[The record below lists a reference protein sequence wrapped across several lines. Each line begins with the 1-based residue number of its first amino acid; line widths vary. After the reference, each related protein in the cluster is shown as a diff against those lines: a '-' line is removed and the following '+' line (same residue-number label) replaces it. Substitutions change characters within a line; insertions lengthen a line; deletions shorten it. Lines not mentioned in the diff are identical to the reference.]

1 MSLLAISIQIG
12 LAVPIF
18 LIGWWLWTDADG
30 PIPAPPIHDEGADR
44 VRPSL
49 LAGLRRAR
57 RSDSHRRSGPGQPS

>member
-1 MSLLAISIQIG
+1 MSLLAIGIQVG

-30 PIPAPPIHDEGADR
+30 PVPSAPNLDEGADR

-49 LAGLRRAR
+49 LARLRRAR